1 MNQMLSFFKK
11 PKVLPILV
19 FFLILAVSQARWD
32 YVGSNFYHDEFV
44 RYKIDRFTDF
54 KYVEIFS
61 DTGSGDRPAYSE
73 MIQYPLYKMAEN
85 AGNIEEVAI
94 RGLFALD
101 FVWLCFVWILLPFI
115 YFIKN
120 KIFKKDSEQDT
131 ISPV

>member
-1 MNQMLSFFKK
+1 MNRMLSFFKK

-19 FFLILAVSQARWD
+19 FFLILTVSQARWD

-73 MIQYPLYKMAEN
+73 ITQYPLYKMAERI
-85 AGNIEEVAI
+85 GNTEEVII
-94 RGLFALD
+94 RSLFVLD
-101 FVWLCFVWILLPFI
+101 FVWLYFVWILLPII

-120 KIFKKDSEQDT
+120 KIFKKDPEKHT